1 MNAHNHNHNDSI
13 IDLVQKH
20 LGRDLGAK
28 AKGELKHHIEECPDC
43 KVYVDSVEETVKLY
57 KSIDSAT
64 DIPSGV
70 SERLFKVLHLK
81 KDS

>member
-1 MNAHNHNHNDSI
+1 MNSHQHNHNDHI

-28 AKGELKHHIEECPDC
+28 AKGELKHHIEKCPDC

-57 KSIDSAT
+57 KSIDNET
-64 DIPSGV
+64 DIPMDV
-70 SERLFKVLHLK
+70 SKRLFKILNLK